1 MLKTR
6 LIDGTGTNSALKI
19 NEEGTIGV
27 VVHQHP
33 PIGETVHGL
42 PFQALFTN
50 DAGSSDMR
58 VVASIAAPQTFIIRA
73 NADADT
79 YIKTISIEIADA
91 GATLSKFGN
100 ITALTNGVTINWIT
114 QASGNI
120 PISSDLKS
128 NWDFVRLAGGNPA
141 FGDAAGSFRASNVIG
156 SSEGYIP
163 FIDVSQV
170 FGMAYGLQLRKGTND
185 CVLFTIR
192 DDTTGVDSFN
202 AIAYGLTL

>member
-1 MLKTR
+1 MLKNKI
-6 LIDGTGTNSALKI
+6 IDGYGTSNALKV

-27 VVHQHP
+27 VIHQHP
-33 PIGETVHGL
+33 PSTETIHAL
-42 PFQALFTN
+42 PYQSLFI
-50 DAGSSDMR
+50 DSVGSSDMR
-58 VVASIAAPQTFIIRA
+58 VAGTLAVPLCFEIKA
-73 NADADT
+73 NPDFDI

-100 ITALTNGVTINWIT
+100 ITALTNGVTLDWFT
-114 QASGNI
+114 SSDGTI
-120 PISSDLKS
+120 PISASLKS

-156 SSEGYIP
+156 ASEGYIP
-163 FIDVSQV
+163 FIDIANV
-170 FGMAYGLQLRKGTND
+170 FGLTYGLQLRKGTND
-185 CVLFTIR
+185 SIIFSIK